1 MEQTNTEAVVPAK
14 RPTFLTV
21 LGILSFIGIAF
32 SLIGG
37 IMNYFTYSALASSG
51 DMFSNMGADGE
62 QMNQAM
68 NAMSDMLGLDY
79 GKMATSAI
87 IQASLNIPILIG
99 VLMMWKQKKTGYYV
113 YAAFEVI
120 QPLIPLFLGLGLA
133 GGIMAIVGLIFAILF
148 VVLYGLNLKHMS

>member
-1 MEQTNTEAVVPAK
+1 METAAVAK

-37 IMNYFTYSALASSG
+37 IMNYFSYSALASSG
-51 DMFSNMGADGE
+51 EILSGLGAEGE
-62 QMNQAM
+62 EVTEAM
-68 NAMSDMLGLDY
+68 NAVSSMLGLDY
-79 GKMATSAI
+79 GKMATSAL
-87 IQASLNIPILIG
+87 IQAALNIPILFG
-99 VLMMWKQKKTGYYV
+99 VLMMWKQKKNGYYV

-120 QPLIPLFLGLGLA
+120 QPLVPLFLGLGLA
-133 GGIMAIVGLIFAILF
+133 GGIMAVVGLIFAIVF